1 MGAQRGE
8 ACCRVHVVNKV
19 QRAHA
24 TIDVKD
30 LKRALVATGLEV
42 FRVRGDEVHL
52 AERQNLYLMEARV
65 QVAGG
70 GAPTVTVV
78 LHAQRSDAPKMDP
91 KSLLEVV
98 RERAEVLKRDGYEE
112 VDAKAREICS
122 VNDGA
127 VLDVWYEVT
136 LRREVSTL
144 DEAVAEAQ
152 RVISV
157 ERYVIPGPKD

>member
-1 MGAQRGE
+1 ML
-8 ACCRVHVVNKV
+8 VNKV
-19 QRAHA
+19 QPSDA
-24 TIDVKD
+24 TIDVKE

-42 FRVRGDEVHL
+42 FRVRGNEVHL
-52 AERQNLYLMEARV
+52 AERQNLHLMEARV

-70 GAPTVTVV
+70 EAPTVTVV

-91 KSLLEVV
+91 KHLLDVV
-98 RERAEVLKRDGYEE
+98 RERAAVLRRDGYEE
-112 VDAKAREICS
+112 VDAKPREICS

-144 DEAVAEAQ
+144 DEAVSEAQ

-157 ERYVIPGPKD
+157 ERYVIPGPRD

>member
-1 MGAQRGE
+1 M
-8 ACCRVHVVNKV
+8 NK
-19 QRAHA
+19 ADGSHA
-24 TIDVKD
+24 TIDVKE

-42 FRVRGDEVHL
+42 FRVRGNEVHL
-52 AERQNLYLMEARV
+52 AERQNLHLMEARV

-91 KSLLEVV
+91 ATLLEIV
-98 RERAEVLKRDGYEE
+98 RAHAAALRKDGYEE
-112 VDAKAREICS
+112 VDARPREIHS
-122 VNDGA
+122 VNDDT

-136 LRREVSTL
+136 LRRDVSTL
-144 DEAVAEAQ
+144 DEAVSEAQ

-157 ERYVIPGPKD
+157 ERYVVPGPKD

>member
-1 MGAQRGE
+1 MDKEQRS
-8 ACCRVHVVNKV
+8 
-19 QRAHA
+19 HA
-24 TIDVKD
+24 PIDVKE

-42 FRVRGDEVHL
+42 FRVRGNEVHL
-52 AERQNLYLMEARV
+52 AERQNLHLMEARV

-70 GAPTVTVV
+70 GAPAVTVV
-78 LHAQRSDAPKMDP
+78 LHAQRSDVPKMDP
-91 KSLLEVV
+91 KSILDIV
-98 RERAEVLKRDGYEE
+98 RGRAEGLKRDGYEE
-112 VDAKAREICS
+112 VDAKPRDICS
-122 VNDGA
+122 VSDGA

-152 RVISV
+152 RDFSV

>member
-1 MGAQRGE
+1 MNKEQRS
-8 ACCRVHVVNKV
+8 
-19 QRAHA
+19 HA
-24 TIDVKD
+24 TIDVKE

-42 FRVRGDEVHL
+42 FRVRGNEVHL
-52 AERQNLYLMEARV
+52 AERQNLHLMEARV

-91 KSLLEVV
+91 KSLLNIV

-112 VDAKAREICS
+112 VDAKPREICS

-152 RVISV
+152 RVFSV
-157 ERYVIPGPKD
+157 ERYVVPGPKD

>member
-1 MGAQRGE
+1 MDAHAVE
-8 ACCRVHVVNKV
+8 ACCTVHPVNKV
-19 QRAHA
+19 ERSHV
-24 TIDVKD
+24 TIDVKE

-42 FRVRGDEVHL
+42 FRVRGNEVHL
-52 AERQNLYLMEARV
+52 AERQNLHLMEARV

-70 GAPTVTVV
+70 GDPMVTVV

-91 KSLLEVV
+91 SSLFEVV
-98 RERAEVLKRDGYEE
+98 RARAAGLKTDGYEE
-112 VDAKAREICS
+112 VGAQPREICS

-136 LRREVSTL
+136 LRRGVSTL
-144 DEAVAEAQ
+144 DEAVTEAQ

-157 ERYVIPGPKD
+157 ERYVIPGPRD